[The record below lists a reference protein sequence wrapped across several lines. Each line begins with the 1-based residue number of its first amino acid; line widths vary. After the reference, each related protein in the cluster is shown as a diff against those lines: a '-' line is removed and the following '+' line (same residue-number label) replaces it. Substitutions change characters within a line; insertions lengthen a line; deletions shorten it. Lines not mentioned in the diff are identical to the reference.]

1 LSQVEVTLK
10 KSLQVQLWEA
20 AYAYESMLR
29 QKTRI
34 KWLKEGDNNS
44 TYFHR
49 LINHRRRK
57 KCYSRFLEECYNRPT
72 LDGVFFPSLDLRDK
86 ESLVSR
92 FNEVEIKSAV
102 WECGGDK
109 SPGPDGFNFNFI

>member
-1 LSQVEVTLK
+1 MIKKELNALENVLNDRPLSQVEVTLK

-29 QKTRI
+29 QKARI
-34 KWLKEGDNNS
+34 KWLKEGDRNS

-57 KCYSRFLEECYNRPT
+57 NAIPGIFM
-72 LDGVFFPSLDLRDK
+72 DGVWIQDK
-86 ESLVSR
+86 LL
-92 FNEVEIKSAV
+92 
-102 WECGGDK
+102 
-109 SPGPDGFNFNFI
+109 